1 MALIEVLRFPHQI
14 LRQQCEPVAA
24 ITDDVLKLIDD
35 MVETMYSYKGV
46 GLAAPQVGVAQN
58 IIVLDVGQGLVSLIN
73 PEISL
78 SEGAVAKEEG
88 CLCLPD
94 LSVTVERRERIQIK
108 GIDRKGNPV
117 ILEADGLLA
126 RALQHEIDHLHGTL
140 IIDKLSKLKR
150 DLIIKRLRKQ
160 QLKAQK

>member
-1 MALIEVLRFPHQI
+1 MSVIEVVRFPNQI
-14 LRQQCEPVAA
+14 LRQQCEPVTN
-24 ITDDVLKLIDD
+24 ITDEVISLVDN
-35 MVETMYSYKGV
+35 MAETMYAYKGV
-46 GLAAPQVGVAQN
+46 GLAAPQIGVTQN
-58 IIVLDVGQGLVSLIN
+58 VIVLDIGQGLVSLIN
-73 PEISL
+73 PEISA
-78 SEGAVAKEEG
+78 SEGTKANEEG

-94 LSVTVERRERIQIK
+94 LSVTVERSERIQIK

-117 ILEADGLLA
+117 TIEADGLLA

>member
-1 MALIEVLRFPHQI
+1 MSVIEVVRFPHQI
-14 LRQQCEPVAA
+14 LRQQCEPVEN
-24 ITDDVLKLIDD
+24 ITDAILKLIDD
-35 MVETMYSYKGV
+35 MAETMYSYKGV
-46 GLAAPQVGVAQN
+46 GLAAPQIGVAQN
-58 IIVLDVGQGLVSLIN
+58 VIVLDAGQGLISLIN

-78 SEGAVAKEEG
+78 SEGTEAKEEG

-94 LSVTVERRERIQIK
+94 LSVTVERSERIQIK
-108 GIDRKGNPV
+108 GIDRKGNPFT
-117 ILEADGLLA
+117 IEADGLLA
-126 RALQHEIDHLHGTL
+126 RAMQHEIDHLHGTL

>member
-1 MALIEVLRFPHQI
+1 MSVIEVVRFPHQI
-14 LRQQCEPVAA
+14 LRQQCEPVAT
-24 ITDDVLKLIDD
+24 ITDEIIKLVDD
-35 MVETMYSYKGV
+35 MAETMYAYKGV
-46 GLAAPQVGVAQN
+46 GLAAPQIGVAQN
-58 IIVLDVGQGLVSLIN
+58 VIVLDIGQGLISLIN
-73 PEISL
+73 PEISV
-78 SEGAVAKEEG
+78 SEGTEAKEEG

-94 LSVTVERRERIQIK
+94 LSVTVERSERIQIK

-117 ILEADGLLA
+117 TIEADGLLA

>member
-1 MALIEVLRFPHQI
+1 MSVIEVVRFPHQI
-14 LRQQCEPVAA
+14 LRQQCEPVTT
-24 ITDDVLKLIDD
+24 ITDEIIKLVDD
-35 MVETMYSYKGV
+35 MAETMYAYKGV
-46 GLAAPQVGVAQN
+46 GLAAPQIGVAQN
-58 IIVLDVGQGLVSLIN
+58 VIVLDIGQGLISLIN

-78 SEGAVAKEEG
+78 SEGTEAKEEG

-94 LSVTVERRERIQIK
+94 LSVTVERSERIQIK

-117 ILEADGLLA
+117 TIEADGLLA

>member
-1 MALIEVLRFPHQI
+1 MSVIEVVRFPNQI
-14 LRQQCEPVAA
+14 LRQQCEPVTN
-24 ITDDVLKLIDD
+24 ITDEVISLVDN
-35 MVETMYSYKGV
+35 MAETMYAYKGV
-46 GLAAPQVGVAQN
+46 GLAAPQIGVTQN
-58 IIVLDVGQGLVSLIN
+58 VIVLDIGQGLVRLIN
-73 PEISL
+73 PEISA
-78 SEGAVAKEEG
+78 SEGTKANGDG

-94 LSVTVERRERIQIK
+94 LSVTVERSERIQIK

-117 ILEADGLLA
+117 TIEADGLLA

>member
-24 ITDDVLKLIDD
+24 ITAEVLKLIDD

-78 SEGAVAKEEG
+78 SEGTASKEEG

-117 ILEADGLLA
+117 TLEADGLLA
-126 RALQHEIDHLHGTL
+126 RALQHEIDHLNGTL

>member
-14 LRQQCEPVAA
+14 LRQQCDPVAA

-73 PEISL
+73 PEISS
-78 SEGAVAKEEG
+78 SEGTEAKEEG

-94 LSVTVERRERIQIK
+94 LLVTVERRERIQIK
-108 GIDRKGNPV
+108 GNDRKGNPV
-117 ILEADGLLA
+117 TLEADGLLA
-126 RALQHEIDHLHGTL
+126 RALQHEIDHLNGTL

-150 DLIIKRLRKQ
+150 DLIIKRLRRQ

>member
-1 MALIEVLRFPHQI
+1 MALIEVLRFPHPI

-73 PEISL
+73 PEISS
-78 SEGAVAKEEG
+78 SEGTEAKEEG

-94 LSVTVERRERIQIK
+94 LLVTVERRERIQIK
-108 GIDRKGNPV
+108 GNDRKGNPV
-117 ILEADGLLA
+117 TFEADGLLA
-126 RALQHEIDHLHGTL
+126 RALQHEIDHLNGTL

-150 DLIIKRLRKQ
+150 DLIIKRLRRQ

>member
-14 LRQQCEPVAA
+14 LRQQCEPVEN
-24 ITDDVLKLIDD
+24 ITDDILKLIDD
-35 MVETMYSYKGV
+35 MTETMYSYKGV
-46 GLAAPQVGVAQN
+46 GLAAPQIGVAKN
-58 IIVLDVGQGLVSLIN
+58 VIVLDVGQGLVCLIN

-78 SEGAVAKEEG
+78 SEGTEAKEEG

-94 LSVTVERRERIQIK
+94 LSVTVERQERIQIK
-108 GIDRKGNPV
+108 GIDPKGNPV
-117 ILEADGLLA
+117 SFEADGLMA
-126 RALQHEIDHLHGTL
+126 RALQHEIDHLNGTL

-150 DLIIKRLRKQ
+150 DLIIKRLRRQ

>member
-1 MALIEVLRFPHQI
+1 
-14 LRQQCEPVAA
+14 
-24 ITDDVLKLIDD
+24 
-35 MVETMYSYKGV
+35 MYAYKGV
-46 GLAAPQVGVAQN
+46 GLAAPQIGVAQN
-58 IIVLDVGQGLVSLIN
+58 IIVLDVGQGLMSLIN

-78 SEGAVAKEEG
+78 SEGTESKEEG

-117 ILEADGLLA
+117 NFEADGLLA

>member
-1 MALIEVLRFPHQI
+1 MAVIEVVRFPNQI
-14 LRQQCEPVAA
+14 LRQQCEPVVN
-24 ITDDVLKLIDD
+24 ITGEIVKLVDD
-35 MVETMYSYKGV
+35 MAETMYSYKGI
-46 GLAAPQVGVAQN
+46 GLAAPQIGVAQN
-58 IIVLDVGQGLVSLIN
+58 LIVLDVGQGLVTLIN
-73 PEISL
+73 PEISAG
-78 SEGAVAKEEG
+78 EGAVSQEEG

-94 LSVTVERRERIQIK
+94 LLVTVERRERIQIK

-117 ILEADGLLA
+117 TFEADGLLA

>member
-1 MALIEVLRFPHQI
+1 MSVIEVVRFPHQI
-14 LRQQCEPVAA
+14 LRQQCEPVTT
-24 ITDDVLKLIDD
+24 ITDEIIKLVDD
-35 MVETMYSYKGV
+35 MAETMYSYKGV
-46 GLAAPQVGVAQN
+46 GLAAPQIGVAQN
-58 IIVLDVGQGLVSLIN
+58 VIVLDIGQGLISLIN
-73 PEISL
+73 PEISV
-78 SEGAVAKEEG
+78 SEGTEAKEEG

-94 LSVTVERRERIQIK
+94 LSVTVERSERIQIK

-117 ILEADGLLA
+117 TIEADGLLA

>member
-1 MALIEVLRFPHQI
+1 MSVIEVVRFPHQI
-14 LRQQCEPVAA
+14 LRQQCEPVTT
-24 ITDDVLKLIDD
+24 ITDEIIKLVDD
-35 MVETMYSYKGV
+35 MAETMYAYKGV
-46 GLAAPQVGVAQN
+46 GLAAPQIGVAQN
-58 IIVLDVGQGLVSLIN
+58 VIVLDIGQGLISLIN
-73 PEISL
+73 PEISV
-78 SEGAVAKEEG
+78 SEGTEAKEEG

-94 LSVTVERRERIQIK
+94 LSVTVERSERIQIK

-117 ILEADGLLA
+117 TIEADGLLA